1 MKDPFLGREFAQR
14 VGRFQ
19 RSLGEAGVD
28 GALMVQRT
36 DLFYLIGTDQN
47 GLLWVPREGKIL
59 FMVRKS
65 YERALQDALA
75 EDIVPLKSYAHLPDH
90 IRRHSAMEPRK
101 IGLEMDVLPVKL
113 YLSFKDL
120 FPGVQMED
128 ISTLIRSV
136 RMVKSER
143 EISLIRRAAGI
154 ADKLFGMVPELLKES
169 ETEIDLALRAEAFYR
184 SHGHPGISPMRAFNV
199 QNIYGHI
206 MAGAGAAAPSASPGP
221 TGGLGAGPFLSH
233 GASHEKIKPHE
244 PVLLDYTSNV
254 EGYISDQS
262 RIYALG
268 DLPEKFNRAH
278 RVMMAVQDAVSKA
291 GKPGV
296 KAGDLYAL
304 ALDVVKDAGLSQG
317 FMGYPQP
324 VPFVGHGVG
333 LELDEWPIIGR
344 NSGHVLAKGMI
355 IALEPKIIFPGEGV
369 VGVENTFV
377 VGDEGMEKLGRFPD
391 DIVVVDRSKP
401 QMDADFSFGRIG
413 RTKRRDG

>member
-1 MKDPFLGREFAQR
+1 MKDRSLVREFAQR
-14 VGRFQ
+14 VERFQ

-47 GLLWVPREGKIL
+47 GLLWVPREGKTL

-75 EDIVPLKSYAHLPDH
+75 EDIVPLKSYSHLPDH

-143 EISLIRRAAGI
+143 EVSLIRRAAGI
-154 ADKLFGMVPELLKES
+154 ADDLFGMVPELLKES
-169 ETEIDLALRAEAFYR
+169 ETEIDLALRAERFYR
-184 SHGHPGISPMRAFNV
+184 SHGHPGICPMRAFNV
-199 QNIYGHI
+199 LNMYGHI
-206 MAGAGAAAPSASPGP
+206 LAGASGAMPSSSPGP
-221 TGGLGAGPFLSH
+221 TGGPGPGPFLSH
-233 GASHEKIKPHE
+233 GAGRGKIVPRE
-244 PVLLDYTSNV
+244 PILFDYASSV

-262 RIYALG
+262 RIYSLG
-268 DLPEKFNRAH
+268 DLPGKFHRAH
-278 RVMMAVQDAVSKA
+278 SVMMEVQEAVSKA
-291 GKPGV
+291 GKPG
-296 KAGDLYAL
+296 ARGGDLYDL
-304 ALDVVKDAGLSQG
+304 ALDVVRKAGLSQG
-317 FMGYPQP
+317 FMGYPLP

-344 NSGHVLAKGMI
+344 NSPHVLAKGMT

-369 VGVENTFV
+369 VGVENTYV

-391 DIVVVDRSKP
+391 DIVVVS
-401 QMDADFSFGRIG
+401 
-413 RTKRRDG
+413 